1 VTGADRYVTLGLAP
15 ARAAWF
21 RDVAQWATSGAVPVE
36 FVKCVS
42 IEEARARLAS
52 GRPFSALLV
61 DGASPGFDR
70 DLIDVAVAAGCVVLV
85 VEDARVERA
94 WHGLG
99 AAAVLPA
106 AFSRDELV
114 AALGAHARL
123 IERTDAATSTPDR
136 GEPAGA
142 RWRGRLVA
150 VTGAGGTGTSV
161 VALATAQGLSEDA
174 RNAGNVLLA
183 DFALD
188 AHQALLHDTGDV
200 VPGVQELV
208 EAHRRGQPRAYD
220 VRALTFDLPGRH
232 YDLLLGLR
240 RHRDWVVLRPR
251 AFDAALD
258 SLRRG
263 YRIVVADIDADFE
276 GEDDSGS
283 IDVEERN
290 LLARATAQAADV
302 VVAVGAPG
310 LTGLAAFVSVIGALL
325 DHGVAARRI
334 LPVVNRAPRSQRA
347 RARLTRAVAD
357 LLGPDARRT
366 LPSPVFV
373 AERRRLD
380 DALRAGAPLP
390 AGFADPV
397 ASAVHAV
404 LERAPA
410 RYAGTA
416 EPTRVRPGSL
426 GSWSEDAG

>member
-1 VTGADRYVTLGLAP
+1 VTPADRYVALGL
-15 ARAAWF
+15 
-21 RDVAQWATSGAVPVE
+21 VAQWATSGAVPVE

-70 DLIDVAVAAGCVVLV
+70 DLIDVATAAECAVLV
-85 VEDARVERA
+85 VEDARVSRD
-94 WHGLG
+94 WRRLG
-99 AAAVLPA
+99 AAAILPA

-123 IERTDAATSTPDR
+123 IERTDGATGAPER
-136 GEPAGA
+136 GEPMGV

-150 VTGAGGTGTSV
+150 VTGAGGVGTSV
-161 VALATAQGLSEDA
+161 LAVAAAQGLSGDA
-174 RNAGNVLLA
+174 RYAGNVVLA

-208 EAHRRGQPRAYD
+208 EAHRRGQPAAD
-220 VRALTFDLPGRH
+220 AIRALTFALPGRQ

-240 RHRDWVVLRPR
+240 RHQDWVVLRPR
-251 AFDAALD
+251 AFEAALD
-258 SLRRG
+258 SLRRW
-263 YRIVVADIDADFE
+263 YRIVVADIDADYE
-276 GEDDSGS
+276 GEDECGS

-290 LLARATAQAADV
+290 LLARTTVGAADV
-302 VVAVGAPG
+302 VLVVGVPG
-310 LTGLAAFVSVIGALL
+310 LTGLAALVGVIGSLL
-325 DHGVAARRI
+325 DHGVDARRM

-347 RARLTRAVAD
+347 RSRITRAVAD
-357 LLGPDARRT
+357 LLGPEARRA
-366 LPSPVFV
+366 LPSPAFV

-380 DALRAGAPLP
+380 DALRAGAPVP
-390 AGFADPV
+390 GAFADPL

-410 RYAGTA
+410 RHASA
-416 EPTRVRPGSL
+416 APEPTPVRPGSL
-426 GSWSEDAG
+426 GSWSEDTG